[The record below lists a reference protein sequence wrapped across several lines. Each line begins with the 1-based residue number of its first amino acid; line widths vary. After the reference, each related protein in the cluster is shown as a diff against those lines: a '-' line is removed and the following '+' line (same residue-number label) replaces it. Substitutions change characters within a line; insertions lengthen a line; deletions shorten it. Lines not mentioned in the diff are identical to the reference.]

1 MAFEH
6 TQIRDAAAKYIE
18 AGFKLCQPEPASKG
32 PEYRNWQHN
41 PRTIENINESSG
53 LGLLHVQ
60 SGTCAIDL
68 DALFEASEWLSS
80 KHIDVSALLQADD
93 AVQITSG
100 RPNRA
105 KLLYRLPD
113 GVASLPTHKLKA
125 PGGETM
131 IEFRCASQDGT
142 SLQDVLPPSI
152 HPDTGKPYEW
162 AGAGDFH
169 NLPLLPD
176 AFLGLWQNHAASDGP
191 AKAPTATADGSI
203 VEGGRND
210 ALFKKAGDMAYLK
223 LPEAAIN
230 AALQEVNRQQCKPPL
245 PVHEVSTIAKS
256 ATKTSQGAKNA
267 QVDLSGFL
275 GKVNPETGEIVFSL
289 DQFALNG
296 QSQEMRKKMLADQH
310 VLGRLALRGQATVFF
325 AERNGGKTLLM
336 NYLLIDGIRNGGV
349 DGSKVYYVN
358 SDDTHKG
365 LIEKTEL
372 AEKHG
377 FKVLSDGYNGFK
389 NDMLPDIL
397 DQISASGNASGQIVI
412 LDTLKKFTDLMDKK
426 KSTDFM
432 QRLRAFVL
440 QGGTVIMLAHVNK
453 HRDENGKLV
462 FSGTTDVVDDADC
475 AYIMEKV
482 ERNGVTIV
490 TFENFKARGD
500 VADKAVYSFERG
512 GTYADLLASVQ
523 PVSEDDLK
531 RAKQGERVES
541 LLSANSKIIA
551 AALPAIEAG
560 ITKRTELI
568 NEVHGQTGISK
579 RKVIE
584 AIDAHTGTNWLAGHR
599 WELVKGDKNTK
610 LYRALAIFGTTK
622 ATAKT
627 EEEVEI

>member
-1 MAFEH
+1 MTFKH
-6 TQIRDAAAKYIE
+6 TQIRDAAAQYIE
-18 AGFKLCQPEPASKG
+18 AGFKLCQPESGSKG
-32 PEYRNWQHN
+32 PEYKNWQNN
-41 PRTIENINESSG
+41 PRTIENISESAG

-60 SGTCAIDL
+60 SGTCAMDL

-80 KHIDVSALLQADD
+80 KQIDVSALLQADD

-100 RPNRA
+100 RANRA
-105 KLLYRLPD
+105 KLLYRLPP
-113 GVASLPTHKLKA
+113 GVAPLPTHKLKT
-125 PGGETM
+125 PGGQTM
-131 IEFRCASQDGT
+131 VEFRCATQEGT
-142 SLQDVLPPSI
+142 SVQDVLPPSI
-152 HPDTGKPYEW
+152 HPDTGKPYQW

-169 NLPLLPD
+169 NLPQLPD
-176 AFLGLWQNHAASDGP
+176 ALLSLWQNHTARDAPPNAS
-191 AKAPTATADGSI
+191 KAGADGSFA
-203 VEGGRND
+203 EGGRND
-210 ALFKKAGDMAYLK
+210 ALFKKAGDMAGLK
-223 LPEAAIN
+223 LPLAAIE
-230 AALQEVNRQQCKPPL
+230 AALQVMNRDQCKPPL
-245 PVHEVSTIAKS
+245 PALEVATIARS
-256 ATKTSQGAKNA
+256 ATTTSQGAKRANA
-267 QVDLSGFL
+267 EA
-275 GKVNPETGEIVFSL
+275 PASL

-296 QSQEMRKKMLADQH
+296 QSQEMRKKMLDDQH
-310 VLGRLALRGQATVFF
+310 VLGRMALRGQATVYF

-397 DQISASGNASGQIVI
+397 DKISASGNASGQIVI

-426 KSTDFM
+426 LSSNFM

-475 AYIMEKV
+475 AYMMEKV

-500 VADKAVYSFERG
+500 VAEKAVYSFVRG

-551 AALPAIEAG
+551 AALAAIEAE

-568 NEVHGQTGISK
+568 SEVHGQTGISK
-579 RKVIE
+579 RKVID

-610 LYRALAIFGTTK
+610 LYRALAIFGSTK

-627 EEEVEI
+627 MEEMEI